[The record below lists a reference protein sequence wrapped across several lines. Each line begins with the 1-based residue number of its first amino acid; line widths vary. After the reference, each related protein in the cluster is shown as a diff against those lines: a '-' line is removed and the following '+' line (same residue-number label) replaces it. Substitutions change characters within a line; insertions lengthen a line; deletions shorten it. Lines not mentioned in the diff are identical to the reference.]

1 MRDGMNRTFDGVSS
15 PFPLFSFSPPNKP
28 YKRRDLGALPVF
40 QLGHDKIEGPAGY
53 AYMLTSTKFNREIS
67 LNKKN

>member
-15 PFPLFSFSPPNKP
+15 PFP
-28 YKRRDLGALPVF
+28 YKRRDLGVLPVF

>member
-1 MRDGMNRTFDGVSS
+1 MTQYLAEGKQNER
-15 PFPLFSFSPPNKP
+15 
-28 YKRRDLGALPVF
+28 RRDLGALPVF